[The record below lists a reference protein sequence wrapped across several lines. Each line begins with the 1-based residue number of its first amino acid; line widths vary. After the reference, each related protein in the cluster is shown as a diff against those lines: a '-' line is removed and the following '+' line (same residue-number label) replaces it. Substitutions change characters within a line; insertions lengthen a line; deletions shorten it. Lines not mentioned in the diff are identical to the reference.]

1 MAEFDL
7 LKAGGL
13 LQLGR
18 EGSHLC
24 LQHVCHQIILQAV
37 YQKGHVSASLI
48 LYLDTVNL
56 KKSKYKYTHTQ
67 EIQIQPD
74 GWLCF

>member
-24 LQHVCHQIILQAV
+24 LQHIRHQIILQAV

-48 LYLDTVNL
+48 LYLDTVSL
-56 KKSKYKYTHTQ
+56 EKSKYKYTHTQ